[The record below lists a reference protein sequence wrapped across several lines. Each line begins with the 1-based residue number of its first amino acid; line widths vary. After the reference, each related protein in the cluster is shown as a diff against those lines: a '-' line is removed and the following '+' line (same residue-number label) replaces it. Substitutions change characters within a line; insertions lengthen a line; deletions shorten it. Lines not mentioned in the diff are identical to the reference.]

1 MTLKLQNILLESF
14 DLGLDRFDG
23 ILSDREVQ
31 WRLGL
36 QRELVDAIHR
46 LDRICTYPRAT
57 VDPGARDDTRKVGV
71 GVCRMDVIKAGELG
85 HGRGVESTGLND
97 GNLIIINTLRLTRYF
112 CGIFL
117 H

>member
-36 QRELVDAIHR
+36 QRELVDAIYR

-71 GVCRMDVIKAGELG
+71 GVGRVDVIKAGKLG
-85 HGRGVESTGLND
+85 HGWGVESPGLDD
-97 GNLIIINTLRLTRYF
+97 GDLIIINTPYQTCNF
-112 CGIFL
+112 CGGLL

>member
-1 MTLKLQNILLESF
+1 MTLKLQNILLKSF

-36 QRELVDAIHR
+36 QGELVDAIYC
-46 LDRICTYPRAT
+46 LDGICTYPRAT

-71 GVCRMDVIKAGELG
+71 GVCRMDVIKAGKLG
-85 HGRGVESTGLND
+85 HGWGVESPRLND
-97 GNLIIINTLRLTRYF
+97 GDLLIVNTLRLTRYF

>member
-1 MTLKLQNILLESF
+1 M
-14 DLGLDRFDG
+14 
-23 ILSDREVQ
+23 
-31 WRLGL
+31 
-36 QRELVDAIHR
+36 QRELVDAIHC

-71 GVCRMDVIKAGELG
+71 GVGRVDVIKAGKLG
-85 HGRGVESTGLND
+85 HSRGVESPRLND
-97 GNLIIINTLRLTRYF
+97 GDLMIINTLRLTRYF